1 MHVPRTSGTYIV
13 KNLREQKQD
22 STIVAGHRHPI
33 DIDQLK
39 DADYICGHY
48 ANTPVEYS
56 TKTFTILRDP
66 VERTFS
72 YIKGMASVFYSH
84 MPIDDTFTLFLNNKI
99 TARHLSNQHSKF
111 FSGFLDLEKYNKYV
125 HNQREMILRGWM
137 VSDYKETSQEVI
149 RHLEDN
155 DVQVLNYSDPELY
168 AKVFSLLDMQMPED
182 TTRLNVS
189 QKIDDELYEKYK
201 TQVEGINQIDIE
213 LYEHFRKKA

>member
-1 MHVPRTSGTYIV
+1 M
-13 KNLREQKQD
+13 
-22 STIVAGHRHPI
+22 
-33 DIDQLK
+33 
-39 DADYICGHY
+39 
-48 ANTPVEYS
+48 
-56 TKTFTILRDP
+56 
-66 VERTFS
+66 
-72 YIKGMASVFYSH
+72 
-84 MPIDDTFTLFLNNKI
+84 
-99 TARHLSNQHSKF
+99 
-111 FSGFLDLEKYNKYV
+111 

-213 LYEHFRKKA
+213 LYEHFREKA